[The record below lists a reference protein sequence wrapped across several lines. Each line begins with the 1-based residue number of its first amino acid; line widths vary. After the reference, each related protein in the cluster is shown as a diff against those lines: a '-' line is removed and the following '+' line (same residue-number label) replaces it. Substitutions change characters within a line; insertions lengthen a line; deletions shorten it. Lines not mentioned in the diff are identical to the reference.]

1 MKYLEAKS
9 FQKNQIR
16 EVMQNFHPV
25 PLTEDDYQ
33 IIFKKLEEY
42 NPFEVDPIENPWIL
56 KNSINRNKVVHLAID
71 SSENDVSERFYFDS
85 KLNGSSIWCESVCNL
100 LSHEMFVLN
109 ARFLESRYFKYELDG
124 KVYELLT
131 EDVDNKN
138 VYSKSYSPWNVVST
152 SFPKDIWV
160 DVETILKCRN
170 DEYPRLWEF
179 QKMLREIS
187 VFDDEKLSRFA
198 SILSFTLW
206 EDAYYRIVHEQA

>member
-16 EVMQNFHPV
+16 EAMQNFSLAL
-25 PLTEDDYQ
+25 LTEDDYQ
-33 IIFKKLEEY
+33 IVFKKLEEY
-42 NPFEVDPIENPWIL
+42 NPFEVNPIDNPWIL
-56 KNSINRNKVVHLAID
+56 KNSINRHKTIYLALD
-71 SSENDVSERFYFDS
+71 SSMDDVSERFYFDS
-85 KLNGSSIWCESVCNL
+85 KLNDSSIWCESVCNL

-138 VYSKSYSPWNVVST
+138 VYSKSYSPWHVVST

-179 QKMLREIS
+179 QRMLREIS
-187 VFDDEKLSRFA
+187 VFDDKKLSRFA
-198 SILSFTLW
+198 NILSFTLW
-206 EDAYYRIVHEQA
+206 EDAYYRITHEQA

>member
-1 MKYLEAKS
+1 MKYLETSS
-9 FQKNQIR
+9 FQKNRIR
-16 EVMQNFHPV
+16 EAMQSFHPV

-42 NPFEVDPIENPWIL
+42 NPFEVDPVENPWIL
-56 KNSINRNKVVHLAID
+56 RNSINRKMAIHLALDD
-71 SSENDVSERFYFDS
+71 SKDDVPERFYF
-85 KLNGSSIWCESVCNL
+85 KNKFNGGTIWCEPVSKL
-100 LSHEMFVLN
+100 FSYEMFVLN
-109 ARFLESRYFKYELDG
+109 ERFLKSRYFKYELDG

-131 EDVDNKN
+131 EDIDNKN
-138 VYSKSYSPWNVVST
+138 VYSKSYSPWHVVST

-179 QKMLREIS
+179 QRMLREIC

-198 SILSFTLW
+198 SILSSTLW
-206 EDAYYRIVHEQA
+206 EDAYFKITNNQP

>member
-25 PLTEDDYQ
+25 PLTENDYQ
-33 IIFKKLEEY
+33 IVFKKLEEY

-71 SSENDVSERFYFDS
+71 SSENDVLERFYFDS
-85 KLNGSSIWCESVCNL
+85 KLNGSSIWCELVCNL

-131 EDVDNKN
+131 EDVDNKK

-206 EDAYYRIVHEQA
+206 EDAYYRITHEQA